1 MIVEVNLLDGSP
13 LQIEISSKATGEDL
27 VEAIT
32 KSINILEKDYF
43 GVTHYDKKDQARIW
57 VQPDRKLSKQMKDPM
72 KCWFQVRFYPP
83 DPAQLQE
90 DITRYQ
96 LCLQIQQDVK
106 SGKLP
111 CSFVTHALLGAYLVQ
126 SELGDY
132 DPVDH
137 GLSTDYIRDFDFA
150 PNQSEDLL
158 ERIMEVHKT
167 LKGQSPAEAE
177 LHYLDNAKKLAMY
190 GVSLHQA
197 RDSEG
202 VDIMLGVCSSGIL
215 VYRDRLR
222 INRFAWPKIIKI
234 SYKRNGFY
242 IKIRPGEFEHFES
255 TVGFKLE
262 NHKAAKRLWK
272 ICVEHHSFFRL
283 LSPDPKEK
291 PKFPRFGSRFRYSG
305 RTQHQAKKN
314 ISMADRTNPAF
325 DRSGSHGRGNN
336 TTNLSS
342 QSMQGIS
349 RGGSPRGNTSPTV
362 NDLEN
367 PANKRHTLAH
377 PLPNEVHKELEEA
390 QNKRNLKNN
399 DAGNIPRNFDMSQSY
414 PQDSVNGTSRNMHND
429 NKVPKPAFTEQK
441 PVVPQPRART
451 PPMSDMDRS
460 FSNNPTIPNGH
471 SLTSTS
477 PLNSVPAYSPA
488 YQNHSGPFAGRKSP
502 GASFPARIEDRKS
515 PAMNLRNNEYDDPP
529 MDYVASATKHSGASP
544 QFRQKNIEPIGEIVD
559 VDDAI
564 GQNNDDGIVDIDD
577 VLDKDPES
585 TFQFSSTTTEN
596 LIQSDNKIIQETEQQ
611 FQNLNTG
618 ETNVNELT
626 SIRSAMGNPSDHVN
640 AKSITTRSGTYH
652 EDKETGASNSFME
665 TKTMAASST
674 TTKDGTQ
681 QQEQYAS
688 VMQKKTSRKES
699 SSSSFNT
706 SSSNSATVTN
716 LDALNNAENAKS
728 GKGMKDVIEE
738 HNVEGTIVSS
748 QTITSKSRTVETT
761 TYAIEQEGAT
771 ETHIEQKVTIQSD
784 GDPIDH
790 DEALAQAIQEATA
803 MNPDFTVEKIEI
815 NQTTQDD

>member
-1 MIVEVNLLDGSP
+1 MIVDVTLLDTSQ
-13 LQIEISSKATGEDL
+13 LQIEISSKSTGEDL
-27 VEAIT
+27 VDAIA

-43 GVTHYDKKDQARIW
+43 GVTHYDKKDQTRVW
-57 VQPDRKLSKQMKDPM
+57 VQNDRKLTKQMKEPM

-137 GLSTDYIRDFDFA
+137 GLSTEYIREFDFA

-190 GVSLHQA
+190 GVSLHPA

-283 LSPDPKEK
+283 LSPDTKEK

-336 TTNLSS
+336 TANLSS

-349 RGGSPRGNTSPTV
+349 KGGSPRGNTSPTV

-367 PANKRHTLAH
+367 PVNKRHTLAH
-377 PLPNEVHKELEEA
+377 PLPDEVHKELEEA

-399 DAGNIPRNFDMSQSY
+399 DTGNIPRNFDMSQSY
-414 PQDSVNGTSRNMHND
+414 PQDSVNGTTRNMHND
-429 NKVPKPAFTEQK
+429 IKVPKPAFTEQK

-460 FSNNPTIPNGH
+460 FSNTTSPIIPNGH
-471 SLTSTS
+471 TLTSTS
-477 PLNSVPAYSPA
+477 PLSSVPAYSPA

-502 GASFPARIEDRKS
+502 AASFPARIEDRKS
-515 PAMNLRNNEYDDPP
+515 PAMNLRNNDLDNPP
-529 MDYVASATKHSGASP
+529 VDYVASATKHSGASP
-544 QFRQKNIEPIGEIVD
+544 LLRQKNVEQIGHIVD

-564 GQNNDDGIVDIDD
+564 GQSNDDGIVDIDD
-577 VLDKDPES
+577 ILDRDPES
-585 TFQFSSTTTEN
+585 TFQFSTTTTEN
-596 LIQSDNKIIQETEQQ
+596 LTQSDNKIIRETEQK

-626 SIRSAMGNPSDHVN
+626 SIRTAAGNPSDHVK

-652 EDKETGASNSFME
+652 EDKETGASHSLME
-665 TKTMAASST
+665 SKTTAASST
-674 TTKDGTQ
+674 TTKDGIQTD
-681 QQEQYAS
+681 QYAS

-699 SSSSFNT
+699 TTSSFN
-706 SSSNSATVTN
+706 SSSAVTN
-716 LDALNNAENAKS
+716 IDAIAESMKE
-728 GKGMKDVIEE
+728 GKDVIEE
-738 HNVEGTIVSS
+738 NNAEGTIVSS
-748 QTITSKSRTVETT
+748 QTITSKTRTVETT

-784 GDPIDH
+784 GEPVDH

-815 NQTTQDD
+815 NQTTEDN